1 MNRVAHLI
9 KKIQKI
15 YYSHPKIKISKIYL
29 YFYHEIEVS
38 KVVSYFYNEI
48 KIPKKFLYS
57 PKTEILAYFIK
68 IFNFANFTAA

>member
-15 YYSHPKIKISKIYL
+15 YYSHPKTKISKIEIKKNEIKISK
-29 YFYHEIEVS
+29 
-38 KVVSYFYNEI
+38 KV
-48 KIPKKFLYS
+48 LYS